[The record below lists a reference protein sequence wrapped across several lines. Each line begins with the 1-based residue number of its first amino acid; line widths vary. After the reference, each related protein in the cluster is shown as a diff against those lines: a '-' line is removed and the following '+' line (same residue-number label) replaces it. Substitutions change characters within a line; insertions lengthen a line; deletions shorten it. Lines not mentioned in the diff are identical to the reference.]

1 MNKNKNLVSI
11 VVNCFNGEKFLYQAL
26 NSIVKQT
33 YKNWE
38 LIFCDNQSKDNSKKI
53 FQSFKNNKFKY
64 FKTKKFLS
72 LYAARNFA
80 ISKSKGEFLSFL
92 DVDDLWDKKKLEKQI
107 KLFKDPRVAVVYG
120 NLIIQKNKKKKIY
133 INNIIKEGYIYRDL
147 IKNYNIGIV
156 TAVIRKKILLKEK
169 ILFNNRYNI
178 IGDYDLFLKIAK
190 KYVFKAVQNPVATY
204 RIHNSNLSFLKRR
217 TQVNEFKHWY
227 NNHQQKLNISD
238 KDIIKKKITN
248 LEFTTIK
255 FEKKFIKLIIFF
267 LFNIKNL
274 ISFKNI
280 IILITPISLLNR
292 IMWFA

>member
-217 TQVNEFKHWY
+217 TQVDEFKHWY

-267 LFNIKNL
+267 FLNIKNL

>member
-217 TQVNEFKHWY
+217 TQVDEFKHWY